1 MSSASVA
8 ARPLRTTSRAA
19 RDIVRESV
27 RRARAVA
34 SSSERPPAP
43 EARRRPIPID
53 RRTLLLASATAASS
67 RALVLAT
74 LRADAADETDETER
88 ETTRASAG
96 GARDDPDG
104 RSASTSTATSTPDGD
119 GATRDSGE
127 DPWEGSYVKPALS
140 VREYVE
146 EIDKERDAAFATLRA
161 LCASSKFAALSN
173 ELVLAPTDDV
183 RQAAYYLPWALVK
196 LDEDAG
202 VTTQRAWSEM
212 RDALT
217 YLDATAIDASRYD
230 AEEEDVMAGIDRVE
244 RALDAL
250 VDSVPAAYR

>member
-74 LRADAADETDETER
+74 LRADAADETETER

-202 VTTQRAWSEM
+202 VATQRAWSEM
-212 RDALT
+212 RDLLT

>member
-1 MSSASVA
+1 
-8 ARPLRTTSRAA
+8 
-19 RDIVRESV
+19 
-27 RRARAVA
+27 
-34 SSSERPPAP
+34 
-43 EARRRPIPID
+43 
-53 RRTLLLASATAASS
+53 
-67 RALVLAT
+67 VLAT
-74 LRADAADETDETER
+74 LRADAADETETEE
-88 ETTRASAG
+88 ETRRASAG
-96 GARDDPDG
+96 GARDPDA
-104 RSASTSTATSTPDGD
+104 RPASTSTSTSTPDDASRD
-119 GATRDSGE
+119 GETDAEE

-202 VTTQRAWSEM
+202 VATQRAWSEM